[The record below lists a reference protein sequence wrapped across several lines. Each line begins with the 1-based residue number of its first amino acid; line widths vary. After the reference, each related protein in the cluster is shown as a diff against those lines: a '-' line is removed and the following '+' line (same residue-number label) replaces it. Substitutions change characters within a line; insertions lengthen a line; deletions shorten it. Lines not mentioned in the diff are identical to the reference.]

1 MHTFQL
7 LEISETEFNPFNLIG
22 QDWAALTTSI
32 DGKTNAM
39 TVSWGG
45 VGVLW
50 GKNVVSVYIRDSRYT
65 KELLDAGSNFSLTFF
80 DPSDHSK
87 KSALKYLGVASGR
100 SEDKIKAAGLH
111 LHTEDDIPYIDEG
124 ITVIKCKQIAH
135 FSLNTEELP
144 EDIRSQWYSGA
155 NEGNNH
161 TVYIGEI
168 TELLA
173 R

>member
-1 MHTFQL
+1 MHTFQPL
-7 LEISETEFNPFNLIG
+7 DINDTEFNPFKLIG
-22 QDWAALTTSI
+22 NDWAALTTSVN
-32 DGKTNAM
+32 GKTNAM

-50 GKNVVSVYIRDSRYT
+50 GKNIVSVYVRDSRYT
-65 KELLDAGSNFSLTFF
+65 KELLDEGSDFSLTFF
-80 DPSDHSK
+80 DPSSHSK
-87 KSALKYLGVASGR
+87 KSALKYLGAASGR
-100 SEDKIKAAGLH
+100 SEDKIKTAGLN
-111 LHTEDDIPYIDEG
+111 LHMEDDIPYIDEG
-124 ITVIKCKQIAH
+124 IIVIKCRQMAH

-144 EDIRSQWYSGA
+144 EEIREKWYSGN

-168 TELLA
+168 VELLA

>member
-1 MHTFQL
+1 MHTFQP

-87 KSALKYLGVASGR
+87 KSALKYLGVASG
-100 SEDKIKAAGLH
+100 
-111 LHTEDDIPYIDEG
+111 
-124 ITVIKCKQIAH
+124 
-135 FSLNTEELP
+135 
-144 EDIRSQWYSGA
+144 
-155 NEGNNH
+155 
-161 TVYIGEI
+161 
-168 TELLA
+168 
-173 R
+173 

>member
-1 MHTFQL
+1 MHTFQP
-7 LEISETEFNPFNLIG
+7 LEISETDFNPFNLIG

-32 DGKTNAM
+32 DGKANAM

-87 KSALKYLGVASGR
+87 K
-100 SEDKIKAAGLH
+100 
-111 LHTEDDIPYIDEG
+111 
-124 ITVIKCKQIAH
+124 KCPKVPWGSFRA
-135 FSLNTEELP
+135 
-144 EDIRSQWYSGA
+144 
-155 NEGNNH
+155 
-161 TVYIGEI
+161 
-168 TELLA
+168 
-173 R
+173 

>member
-1 MHTFQL
+1 MHTFQPL
-7 LEISETEFNPFNLIG
+7 DINDTEFNPFKLIG
-22 QDWAALTTSI
+22 NDWAALTTSVN
-32 DGKTNAM
+32 GKTNAM

-65 KELLDAGSNFSLTFF
+65 KELLDEGSDFSLTFF
-80 DPSDHSK
+80 DPSSHSK
-87 KSALKYLGVASGR
+87 KSALKYLGAASGR
-100 SEDKIKAAGLH
+100 SEDKIKTAGLN
-111 LHTEDDIPYIDEG
+111 LHMEDDIPYIDEG
-124 ITVIKCKQIAH
+124 IIVIKCRQMAH

-144 EDIRSQWYSGA
+144 EEIREKWYSGN

-168 TELLA
+168 VELLA

>member
-1 MHTFQL
+1 MHTFQPL
-7 LEISETEFNPFNLIG
+7 DINDTEFNPFKLIG
-22 QDWAALTTSI
+22 NDWAALTTSVN
-32 DGKTNAM
+32 GKTNAM

-50 GKNVVSVYIRDSRYT
+50 GKNVVSVYVRDSRYT
-65 KELLDAGSNFSLTFF
+65 KELLDEGSDFSLTFF
-80 DPSDHSK
+80 DPSSHSK
-87 KSALKYLGVASGR
+87 KSALKYLGAASGR
-100 SEDKIKAAGLH
+100 SEDKIKTAGLN
-111 LHTEDDIPYIDEG
+111 LHMEDDIPYIDEG
-124 ITVIKCKQIAH
+124 IIVIKCRQMAH

-144 EDIRSQWYSGA
+144 EEIREKWYSGN

-168 TELLA
+168 VELLA